1 MTESDKKRIKPGYL
15 HKYLRLLLNV
25 RSPFH
30 RNLITFLFFVL
41 VSTGFW
47 LVRSLGEQYE
57 SSISYPVRFT
67 RFPENKILI
76 GDLPQK
82 LELRVR
88 ANGFS
93 ILKSRLNLNLI
104 PLKFDIASFSLGS
117 QDSDTVVILTESVRD
132 LLSDELSQVRILD
145 ISPDTLIFRFTD
157 IVNRKVPV
165 QPVKALNERFF
176 QKQFTQNGDMLV
188 VPDSVMVSGPG
199 NLVYRI
205 RAIRTRPLSYTNLTD
220 SVTTETELEPVKTL
234 TYSVKKVTVMIPV
247 DRFTEVEESL
257 PISTV
262 NVPDSLHMIAIP
274 GKVKITYRICLSNY
288 KNIRHHPLEPAI
300 DYRDVA
306 SVTSGRLNIFLA
318 DTPHIISN
326 IRFNPSE
333 TEFLITR
340 K

>member
-1 MTESDKKRIKPGYL
+1 M
-15 HKYLRLLLNV
+15 KYLRLLFNV

-30 RNLITFLFFVL
+30 RKLITFLFFVL

-57 SSISYPVRFT
+57 SRISYPVRFT
-67 RFPENKILI
+67 HFPDNKVLI

-104 PLKFDIASFSLGS
+104 PLKFDIASFAMGSLEA
-117 QDSDTVVILTESVRD
+117 DTVMIVTESVRD

-145 ISPDTLIFRFTD
+145 ISPDTLLFRFTD
-157 IVNRKVPV
+157 IVHRKVPV
-165 QPVKALNERFF
+165 QPVKALHERFF
-176 QKQFTQNGDMLV
+176 QKQFTQNGDILV
-188 VPDSVMVSGPG
+188 VPDSVVVSGPG
-199 NLVYRI
+199 NLVDRI

-220 SVTTETELEPVKTL
+220 SVTTEMELEPVKTL
-234 TYSVKKVTVMIPV
+234 TYSVKKVSVLIPV

-257 PISTV
+257 PVRTV
-262 NVPDSLHMIAIP
+262 NVPDSLNMIAIP

-288 KNIRHHPLEPAI
+288 KNIKHHPLEPAI
-300 DYRDVA
+300 DYREVA
-306 SVTSGRLNIFLA
+306 AGAAGRLTIFLA

-326 IRFNPSE
+326 IRFNPAE
-333 TEFLITR
+333 TEYLITR

>member
-1 MTESDKKRIKPGYL
+1 LTESNSKNPKPGYF

-25 RSPFH
+25 NSPFH

-57 SSISYPVRFT
+57 TRVNYPVRFVN
-67 RFPENKILI
+67 FPENKVLI
-76 GDLPQK
+76 GDLPDR

-104 PLKFDIASFSLGS
+104 PLRFDISSLSLGS
-117 QDSDTVVILTESVRD
+117 AESDTFMIITETVKDILSE
-132 LLSDELSQVRILD
+132 ELSQVRILD

-157 IVNRKVPV
+157 IVTRKVPI

-188 VPDSVMVSGPG
+188 VPDSVVVSGPG
-199 NLVYRI
+199 NLVNRI
-205 RAIRTRPLSYTNLTD
+205 RAIRTRPISYTNLTD
-220 SVTTETELEPVKTL
+220 SVTTDVELEPVNTL
-234 TYSVKKVTVMIPV
+234 TYSDKKVTVMIPV

-257 PISTV
+257 QVYAI
-262 NVPDSLHMIAIP
+262 NVPDSLSMVAIP

-288 KNIRHHPLEPAI
+288 RNIKHNPLSAAI
-300 DYRDVA
+300 DYRDVSA
-306 SVTSGRLNIFLA
+306 GPSGRLSIFLA
-318 DTPHIISN
+318 DTPHIVSN
-326 IRFNPSE
+326 IRFNPPV
-333 TEFLITR
+333 TEFLISR